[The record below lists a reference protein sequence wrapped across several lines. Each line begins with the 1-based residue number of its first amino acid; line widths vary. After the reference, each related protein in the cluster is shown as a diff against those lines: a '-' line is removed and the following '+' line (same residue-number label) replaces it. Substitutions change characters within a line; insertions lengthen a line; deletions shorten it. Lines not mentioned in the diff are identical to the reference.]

1 MKSNETSFFEENGYI
16 ILKNIIPESDIDNL
30 LNEFDNVVDNKIF
43 NHWHTQNTHEYKKL
57 KKNKEGFLEDSLQS
71 PHAYCW
77 SKEFRRSLTKIIC
90 NLNIQKKLKSI
101 LNTKN
106 NYAIWQSMFFD
117 KTTGTLGHQDS
128 YYLDTENGGG
138 VIGCWFALEDIK
150 IESGPFY
157 IIPKTHK
164 KGLLYNEKSKERYGD
179 HDSYVKSMKAFE
191 KKNKKNIVP
200 IIVKKGDIVLWH
212 SLTFHGAL
220 NNTNDKF
227 SRKSLTCHF
236 FPLNEKLKFHEKLP
250 NVNKPFDFKVP
261 IMGYP
266 SNFQNFKTQ
275 IKTLSIIL
283 KNKIKG
289 SNVFMDMRRK
299 SYE

>member
-1 MKSNETSFFEENGYI
+1 M
-16 ILKNIIPESDIDNL
+16 
-30 LNEFDNVVDNKIF
+30 
-43 NHWHTQNTHEYKKL
+43 
-57 KKNKEGFLEDSLQS
+57 
-71 PHAYCW
+71 
-77 SKEFRRSLTKIIC
+77 
-90 NLNIQKKLKSI
+90 
-101 LNTKN
+101 
-106 NYAIWQSMFFD
+106 
-117 KTTGTLGHQDS
+117 
-128 YYLDTENGGG
+128 
-138 VIGCWFALEDIK
+138 
-150 IESGPFY
+150 
-157 IIPKTHK
+157 
-164 KGLLYNEKSKERYGD
+164 LYNEKSKERYGD